1 MAAGRKSRNNLR
13 SKYEGMHKMRYYATK
28 KGFRTELPYMP
39 IMQRE
44 NQKEKKTKVM
54 KRDVTDD
61 QIVAEAK
68 MILEDKRLRKCSQ
81 CSKYDEKTH
90 RCSFTGQEY
99 SAFTYAGNCVGYETN
114 EQKLVREAREAM
126 AQLEKEERKLNHLL
140 TMTIN
145 SIEMALLFLE
155 DFSTRIEKE
164 YKRAEAKRMGDPR
177 CRKND
182 REWIGKMTRSMK
194 QMNNLI
200 EGVRRQYT
208 HYIEPQ
214 LNRVFMDK
222 ESGSYDAVSY
232 DDHLSDV
239 YEISKLTLMYFDK
252 AYESKENADAVF
264 NLLESL
270 HGCEVMESADYKRYN
285 FVR

>member
-1 MAAGRKSRNNLR
+1 MERNYTDEQILQ
-13 SKYEGMHKMRYYATK
+13 EVHT
-28 KGFRTELPYMP
+28 
-39 IMQRE
+39 IMQNPQLRYC
-44 NQKEKKTKVM
+44 KSCHHW
-54 KRDVTDD
+54 RDRHCN
-61 QIVAEAK
+61 K
-68 MILEDKRLRKCSQ
+68 LDK
-81 CSKYDEKTH
+81 DIP
-90 RCSFTGQEY
+90 SFQ
-99 SAFTYAGNCVGYETN
+99 YAGMCKYYETN
-114 EQKLVREAREAM
+114 DEKLLREAREAV

-155 DFSTRIEKE
+155 DFSGRIEKE
-164 YKRAEAKRMGDPR
+164 YKRAEQKRMGDPR

-200 EGVRRQYT
+200 EGVRKQYT

-239 YEISKLTLMYFDK
+239 YEIARLALMYFDK

-264 NLLESL
+264 NLLDSL